1 MVDVLV
7 DHHSRKM
14 AVDGLFHKNFTFIM
28 LKKNRRVIELR
39 ELHCNEEI
47 HKSGVPDSNM
57 FGKGADSE

>member
-1 MVDVLV
+1 
-7 DHHSRKM
+7 M
-14 AVDGLFHKNFTFIM
+14 AVDGLFHNNFIFIM

-57 FGKGADSE
+57 FGKGVGSE

>member
-1 MVDVLV
+1 
-7 DHHSRKM
+7 M

-28 LKKNRRVIELR
+28 LKNIRCVVKLR
-39 ELHCNEEI
+39 GLHCNEEI

>member
-1 MVDVLV
+1 
-7 DHHSRKM
+7 M

-28 LKKNRRVIELR
+28 LKKIRRVIELR

>member
-14 AVDGLFHKNFTFIM
+14 TVDGLFYNDFILFM
-28 LKKNRRVIELR
+28 LKNIRCVVKLR
-39 ELHCNEEI
+39 GLHCNEEI